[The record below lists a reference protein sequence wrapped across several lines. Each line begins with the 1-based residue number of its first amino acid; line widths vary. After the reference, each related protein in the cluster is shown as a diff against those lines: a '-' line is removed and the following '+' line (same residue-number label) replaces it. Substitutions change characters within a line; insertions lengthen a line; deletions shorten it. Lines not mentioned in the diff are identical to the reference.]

1 MPTTLAPAEGGRAR
15 RADRLDGDAE
25 ALHAA
30 LNELVRVYQFR
41 DRDRICCHDVSV
53 TQCYAIEALVRRGPS
68 GLNELAAELYLEKS
82 TASRVVAAL
91 ERKGYVTRSSHPD
104 DGRAIVLSVTAAGRR
119 LHDRIRKDLVNEAR
133 ELLGDF
139 EPEVREGAARLIR
152 RLARAAAARSGV
164 GGESCCTPGKDE

>member
-1 MPTTLAPAEGGRAR
+1 MPTTLARRDVAGPA
-15 RADRLDGDAE
+15 RADRLDQDAE
-25 ALHAA
+25 ALHSA

-68 GLNELAAELYLEKS
+68 GLNDLAADLYLEKS
-82 TASRVVAAL
+82 TASRVVATL
-91 ERKGYVTRSSHPD
+91 ERKGYVTRSAHPE
-104 DGRAIVLSVTAAGRR
+104 DGRAIVLNVTAAGRR

-133 ELLGDF
+133 GLLHDF
-139 EPEVREGAARLIR
+139 EPEVREGAARLIL

-164 GGESCCTPGKDE
+164 SGPSCCSTDTCG